1 MSVHICHIFQHLQ
14 AHHSHCSNAAPLTVK
29 EMFVVATLP
38 AAAMTKDDTPK
49 QSELHG

>member
-1 MSVHICHIFQHLQ
+1 MSVHICRIFQHQ
-14 AHHSHCSNAAPLTVK
+14 AHHSCSNAAPLTVK